1 MIASEIPQSKTGLA
15 SRGYLP
21 TVQIVK
27 SDPDERAELEVLLRR
42 RGFRVRGFPDGE
54 TFLMAMAQETAD
66 IVLLDT
72 DVPQASRQEAL
83 FRLNDLHRESFVIL
97 LSDEGALNGSSES
110 LRLATY
116 DILQRPFDIE
126 RLCNSIQNALRT
138 KSLMHEVR
146 KLKDELRAQFDFK
159 DIIGTS
165 AAHVQMLGTL
175 RWLAESDGHV
185 LLQGESGTGK
195 KLAART
201 VHYNSRRADAPFL
214 YVNCTILRQDLF
226 EAEVFSLL
234 QAGAGSFGKRAAGK
248 WERANGGTLFLDG
261 IDGMKP
267 ALQADLLR
275 RLKPDGKLRLSKDY
289 PPADV
294 RFILSARRDLAQE
307 AATGRFEPEII
318 DLLSPFC
325 LGIPPPAG
333 AVRRRPV
340 AREADSHRSR
350 PGNDP
355 VHPPRGPGS
364 DGNPEILPL
373 AGKRPRIEKRDSPD
387 VHSHRVERDRH
398 RGPPALHP
406 GGRGPPRG
414 SAGPC
419 GRVRNP
425 GNFGV
430 LGGEHSDP
438 APQDDR
444 RSSHPAGPD
453 PYARKR
459 QPRGEHAGNQPGE
472 ALPPPAGA
480 EDHLPELLLA
490 PAPVEPA

>member
-195 KLAART
+195 KLAAQT

-325 LGIPPPAG
+325 LGIPPLRERSADVPLLVKRTLIEAARKMTRSTPHVAPEAMEILKSYPWPG
-333 AVRRRPV
+333 NVLELKNVIRQTFILTESNVIGIEDLPPSIREGV
-340 AREADSHRSR
+340 AR
-350 PGNDP
+350 PGDP
-355 VHPPRGPGS
+355 QALVGESETRETSASLEESIP
-364 DGNPEILPL
+364 ILPL
-373 AGKRPRIEKRDSPD
+373 RMI
-387 VHSHRVERDRH
+387 
-398 RGPPALHP
+398 
-406 GGRGPPRG
+406 
-414 SAGPC
+414 
-419 GRVRNP
+419 
-425 GNFGV
+425 
-430 LGGEHSDP
+430 
-438 APQDDR
+438 
-444 RSSHPAGPD
+444 
-453 PYARKR
+453 
-459 QPRGEHAGNQPGE
+459 
-472 ALPPPAGA
+472 
-480 EDHLPELLLA
+480 EDHLIQRALTHTRGNVSHAANMLGISRAKLYRRLRARKTTCPNSC
-490 PAPVEPA
+490 

>member
-27 SDPDERAELEVLLRR
+27 SDPDERAELDVLLRR

-226 EAEVFSLL
+226 EAEVFHS
-234 QAGAGSFGKRAAGK
+234 SRRA
-248 WERANGGTLFLDG
+248 RV
-261 IDGMKP
+261 P
-267 ALQADLLR
+267 
-275 RLKPDGKLRLSKDY
+275 
-289 PPADV
+289 
-294 RFILSARRDLAQE
+294 SAS
-307 AATGRFEPEII
+307 G
-318 DLLSPFC
+318 
-325 LGIPPPAG
+325 
-333 AVRRRPV
+333 
-340 AREADSHRSR
+340 R
-350 PGNDP
+350 PG
-355 VHPPRGPGS
+355 S
-364 DGNPEILPL
+364 
-373 AGKRPRIEKRDSPD
+373 GK
-387 VHSHRVERDRH
+387 
-398 RGPPALHP
+398 
-406 GGRGPPRG
+406 GRT
-414 SAGPC
+414 
-419 GRVRNP
+419 
-425 GNFGV
+425 
-430 LGGEHSDP
+430 GEHCSWMV
-438 APQDDR
+438 
-444 RSSHPAGPD
+444 ST
-453 PYARKR
+453 
-459 QPRGEHAGNQPGE
+459 E
-472 ALPPPAGA
+472 
-480 EDHLPELLLA
+480 
-490 PAPVEPA
+490 

>member
-267 ALQADLLR
+267 AFQADLLR

-294 RFILSARRDLAQE
+294 RFILSAQRDLAQE

-325 LGIPPPAG
+325 LGIPPLRERSADVPLLVKRTLIEAAREMTRSTPHVAPEAMEILKSYPWPG
-333 AVRRRPV
+333 NVLELKNVIRQTFILTESNVIGIEDLPPSIREGV
-340 AREADSHRSR
+340 AR
-350 PGNDP
+350 PGDP
-355 VHPPRGPGS
+355 QALVGESETRETSASLEESIP
-364 DGNPEILPL
+364 ILPL
-373 AGKRPRIEKRDSPD
+373 RMI
-387 VHSHRVERDRH
+387 
-398 RGPPALHP
+398 
-406 GGRGPPRG
+406 
-414 SAGPC
+414 
-419 GRVRNP
+419 
-425 GNFGV
+425 
-430 LGGEHSDP
+430 
-438 APQDDR
+438 
-444 RSSHPAGPD
+444 
-453 PYARKR
+453 
-459 QPRGEHAGNQPGE
+459 
-472 ALPPPAGA
+472 
-480 EDHLPELLLA
+480 EDHLIQRALTHTRGNVSHAANMLGISRAKLYRRLRARKTTCPNSC
-490 PAPVEPA
+490 